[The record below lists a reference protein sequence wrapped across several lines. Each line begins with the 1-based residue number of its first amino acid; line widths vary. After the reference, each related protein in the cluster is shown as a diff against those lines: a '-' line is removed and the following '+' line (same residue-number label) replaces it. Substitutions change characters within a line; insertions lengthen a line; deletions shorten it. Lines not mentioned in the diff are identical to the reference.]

1 MATSS
6 LQDRLLYPSIPVA
19 FVDDTLLAARYRG
32 LDVESLLVANGLS
45 GNRLQLPG
53 ARVSIEQYSRVL
65 RDLRRLTNDAFM
77 GFLSRPVPPESFR
90 VFAYSVV
97 GCRTLQELVD
107 QANAFYRLL
116 SDDFSWRLEDAHESL
131 RLVVNLEPTLPVDY
145 RFIIQSLMLMS
156 IRQFGWLL
164 GEDVEPISVG
174 FTFTARETDESLA
187 YLFGNGIGF
196 GADCNYI
203 DIDRSYGKAALSSNR
218 DQVASMLKSTRHLFL
233 VSRHRNPL
241 SQEIRRRL
249 LLNKSEAWLEVGQ
262 VAAQLGMDKHQLW
275 RKLKKEGTNFLDI
288 RDQVKR
294 DWALLLLEE
303 PANTVEQ
310 VADILRYSDVSAF
323 RKAFRKWTGVQ
334 PMQYR
339 EKLVS

>member
-1 MATSS
+1 MTSSS

-45 GNRLQLPG
+45 TSRLQVPG

-65 RDLRRLTNDAFM
+65 RDLRRLSDDAFM
-77 GFLSRPVPPESFR
+77 GFLSRPLPPDSFR

-97 GCRTLQELVD
+97 GCRNLQEFVD
-107 QANAFYRLL
+107 QANAFYGLL
-116 SDDFSWRLEDAHESL
+116 SDDFSWQLEDEHNSL
-131 RLVVNLEPTLPVDY
+131 RLVVKLQPALPVDY

-164 GEDVEPISVG
+164 GEDVEPISLG
-174 FTFTARETDESLA
+174 FTFTARETDENLA
-187 YLFGNGIGF
+187 YLFGKRIEF
-196 GADCNYI
+196 GADSNYI
-203 DIDRSYGKAALSSNR
+203 DIDRSYGKATLSSNR

-233 VSRHRNPL
+233 VSRHKYRL

-249 LLNKSEAWLEVGQ
+249 LLTKSEAWLEVGQ
-262 VAAQLGMDKHQLW
+262 VAAQLGIDKHQLW

-288 RDQVKR
+288 RNQVKR
-294 DWALLLLEE
+294 DWALQLLEE

-310 VADILRYSDVSAF
+310 VADILRYGDVSAF
-323 RKAFRKWTGVQ
+323 RKAFKKWTGVQ

-339 EKLVS
+339 EKLFS